1 MIKRAV
7 YSVFRVQSIVMLLK
21 VDENG
26 NARGK
31 RTVHLDIYLL
41 ALSLFFQAYQKLRML
56 CVKK

>member
-7 YSVFRVQSIVMLLK
+7 YSVLRVQSIVMLLK

-31 RTVHLDIYLL
+31 RTVCLDVYLL
-41 ALSLFFQAYQKLRML
+41 ALSLFFQVHQKLRM
-56 CVKK
+56 